1 MNIQANGLDL
11 AVIAAYLVGTTVFGC
26 SFYFR
31 RGSGGAADD
40 FTKGGGRLP
49 GWALALS
56 VFATYVSSI
65 SFLALPAKA
74 YLESWNALVLSFSI
88 PFAATAAAVW
98 FVPFYRRQTSASAYS
113 FLEARFGV
121 WARLYASGCFLVMQS
136 VRSGMI
142 LFLLALLLKTMLGF
156 SVPAVICAVG
166 LATTLYA
173 MMGGLRAVVWT
184 DAVQAVILIGGA
196 LVCLVVL
203 ACALPDGLAAGVSSA
218 WKAGKLSFGDLSVTD
233 WSRETFWVTFVYGVF
248 LNLQNFGIDQSY
260 TQRYVAA
267 RTGREAVRSMFA
279 GAMLYVPVSL
289 VFVAIGTLLWAWV
302 AAHPGAV
309 PADVLAKS
317 DAVFPWFIVHRLP
330 VGVSGLLVA
339 AIIAAAST
347 SRASPW
353 RRMGVPTTARRL
365 SMTGLIRRLVTSP
378 EIVC

>member
-1 MNIQANGLDL
+1 MNIQINGLDL
-11 AVIAAYLVGTTVFGC
+11 AVIAAYLVGTTVFGG

-88 PFAATAAAVW
+88 PFAATVAAIW

-121 WARLYASGCFLVMQS
+121 WARLYASSCFLVMQS

-184 DAVQAVILIGGA
+184 DAVQAIILIVGA

-203 ACALPDGLAAGVSSA
+203 ACSLPDGLAEDYRKRFARGEVQARGQIRFLRLATVGLGAFAVGVALCAMNVTSVLTA
-218 WKAGKLSFGDLSVTD
+218 WWGLQSVLSGGMLGLFLLGAFARRTRPVQAAVATGVGILAVVWIVFGARAFGLPQILHVNLAIVVGTLALVLTGFALLPFGD
-233 WSRETFWVTFVYGVF
+233 R
-248 LNLQNFGIDQSY
+248 
-260 TQRYVAA
+260 
-267 RTGREAVRSMFA
+267 
-279 GAMLYVPVSL
+279 
-289 VFVAIGTLLWAWV
+289 
-302 AAHPGAV
+302 
-309 PADVLAKS
+309 K
-317 DAVFPWFIVHRLP
+317 
-330 VGVSGLLVA
+330 
-339 AIIAAAST
+339 
-347 SRASPW
+347 
-353 RRMGVPTTARRL
+353 
-365 SMTGLIRRLVTSP
+365 
-378 EIVC
+378 